1 MNKITI
7 FCHRHNGIFCKR
19 KRIRNWSDLRM
30 LHHHSHH
37 FYFGTGIYVSHH
49 SPCSNPNPVLLSID
63 HRSSFHPVYAFL
75 PFSLWE
81 AHQAD
86 KCSLQT
92 RDQYVLCP
100 TKIICLLSCLALSV
114 KRPFVRLQLL
124 LLLLLFL
131 RLLLIIYICSAQVMQ
146 RGIQNRSPVN
156 RRQSHAIGSLSLQR
170 LLPIQSALCK
180 AEFQIW
186 LTGDWWGHPEWC
198 NAANR
203 RTGAM

>member
-1 MNKITI
+1 MEFSENVNVSKTDQV
-7 FCHRHNGIFCKR
+7 CTRC
-19 KRIRNWSDLRM
+19 
-30 LHHHSHH
+30 HHHSYHWCFILAQGYMYPIIHH
-37 FYFGTGIYVSHH
+37 ALTPTLWYSLY
-49 SPCSNPNPVLLSID
+49 
-63 HRSSFHPVYAFL
+63 RSRELFPFVHPVFAFL

-81 AHQAD
+81 AHQPD
-86 KCSLQT
+86 KCSLQM

-100 TKIICLLSCLALSV
+100 TKLFVSSPVWLSLLE
-114 KRPFVRLQLL
+114 RPLVRLLL
-124 LLLLLFL
+124 LLFFLLLLFL

-170 LLPIQSALCK
+170 LPPIQSSLCK

-186 LTGDWWGHPEWC
+186 LTGDWWGHLEWC